1 MDLGESV
8 KKERRPER
16 TKAEAEEAVR
26 VLLEYIGENPL
37 RDGLW
42 ETPARVIRAWSE
54 YCAGYSI
61 DPAVILKTFE
71 NPEKYSEAVVLRD
84 ISFVSHC
91 EHHLAP
97 INGFVDV
104 AYVPQERVVGISKIA
119 RVVECFARRLQTQ
132 ETMTAQIANCI
143 QDNLVPAGTA
153 VRTRATHACMTN
165 RGVCKSGSLLTATTF
180 KGVFASDL
188 TLKYQFLNGQHLRL
202 TLHIGQTWKLL
213 PLL

>member
-1 MDLGESV
+1 MDLGDSV

-54 YCAGYSI
+54 YCAGYST
-61 DPAVILKTFE
+61 DPAAILKTFE

-104 AYVPQERVVGISKIA
+104 AYVPKERVVGISKIA

-165 RGVCKSGSLLTATTF
+165 RGVCKSGSLLTATTL

-188 TLKYQFLNGQHLRL
+188 TLKYQLLNG
-202 TLHIGQTWKLL
+202 HI
-213 PLL
+213 

>member
-1 MDLGESV
+1 MDLGDSV

-54 YCAGYSI
+54 YCAGYST
-61 DPAVILKTFE
+61 DPVAILKTFE

-104 AYVPQERVVGISKIA
+104 AYVPKERVVGISKIA

-188 TLKYQFLNGQHLRL
+188 TLKYQFLNG
-202 TLHIGQTWKLL
+202 HI
-213 PLL
+213 

>member
-1 MDLGESV
+1 MDLGDSV

-16 TKAEAEEAVR
+16 TRAEAEEAVR

-54 YCAGYSI
+54 YCAGYST
-61 DPAVILKTFE
+61 DPAAILKTFE

-104 AYVPQERVVGISKIA
+104 AYVPKERVVGISKIA

-188 TLKYQFLNGQHLRL
+188 TLKYQFLNG
-202 TLHIGQTWKLL
+202 HI
-213 PLL
+213 

>member
-1 MDLGESV
+1 MDLGDSV

-54 YCAGYSI
+54 YCAGYST
-61 DPAVILKTFE
+61 DPAAILKTFE

-104 AYVPQERVVGISKIA
+104 AYVPKERVVGISKIA

-165 RGVCKSGSLLTATTF
+165 RGVCKSGSVLTATTF

-188 TLKYQFLNGQHLRL
+188 TLKYQFLNG
-202 TLHIGQTWKLL
+202 HI
-213 PLL
+213 

>member
-143 QDNLVPAGTA
+143 QDNLAPAGTA

-188 TLKYQFLNGQHLRL
+188 TLKYQFLNG
-202 TLHIGQTWKLL
+202 HI
-213 PLL
+213 

>member
-1 MDLGESV
+1 MDLGDSV

-16 TKAEAEEAVR
+16 TKAEAEDAVR
-26 VLLEYIGENPL
+26 ILLEYIGENPL

-42 ETPARVIRAWSE
+42 ETPARVVRAWSE
-54 YCAGYSI
+54 YCAGYST
-61 DPAVILKTFE
+61 DPAAILKTFE

-188 TLKYQFLNGQHLRL
+188 TLKYQFLNG
-202 TLHIGQTWKLL
+202 HI
-213 PLL
+213 

>member
-1 MDLGESV
+1 MDLGDSV

-54 YCAGYSI
+54 YCAGYST
-61 DPAVILKTFE
+61 DPAAILKTFE

-104 AYVPQERVVGISKIA
+104 AYVPTERVVGISKIA

-188 TLKYQFLNGQHLRL
+188 TLKYQFLNG
-202 TLHIGQTWKLL
+202 HI
-213 PLL
+213 

>member
-1 MDLGESV
+1 MDLGDSV

-54 YCAGYSI
+54 YCAGYST
-61 DPAVILKTFE
+61 DPAAILKTFE

-104 AYVPQERVVGISKIA
+104 AYVPKERVVGISKIV

-165 RGVCKSGSLLTATTF
+165 RGVCKSGSVLTATTF
-180 KGVFASDL
+180 KGVFASDT
-188 TLKYQFLNGQHLRL
+188 TLKYQFLNG
-202 TLHIGQTWKLL
+202 HI
-213 PLL
+213 

>member
-1 MDLGESV
+1 MDLGDSV

-54 YCAGYSI
+54 YCAGYST
-61 DPAVILKTFE
+61 DPAAILKTFE

-104 AYVPQERVVGISKIA
+104 AYVPKERVVGISKIV

-188 TLKYQFLNGQHLRL
+188 TLKYQFLNG
-202 TLHIGQTWKLL
+202 HI
-213 PLL
+213 

>member
-1 MDLGESV
+1 MDLGDSV
-8 KKERRPER
+8 KKEQRPER

-54 YCAGYSI
+54 YCAGYST
-61 DPAVILKTFE
+61 DPAAILKTFE

-104 AYVPQERVVGISKIA
+104 AYVPKERVVGISKIA

-188 TLKYQFLNGQHLRL
+188 TLKYQFLNG
-202 TLHIGQTWKLL
+202 HI
-213 PLL
+213 

>member
-1 MDLGESV
+1 MDLGDSV

-42 ETPARVIRAWSE
+42 ETPARVVRAWSE
-54 YCAGYSI
+54 YCAGYST
-61 DPAVILKTFE
+61 DPAAILKTFE
-71 NPEKYSEAVVLRD
+71 NPEKYCEAVVLRD

-104 AYVPQERVVGISKIA
+104 AYVPKERVVGISKIA

-188 TLKYQFLNGQHLRL
+188 TLKYQFLNG
-202 TLHIGQTWKLL
+202 HI
-213 PLL
+213 

>member
-1 MDLGESV
+1 MDLGDSV

-26 VLLEYIGENPL
+26 VLLEYIGENPF

-54 YCAGYSI
+54 YCAGYST
-61 DPAVILKTFE
+61 DPAAILKTFE

-104 AYVPQERVVGISKIA
+104 AYVPKERVVGISKIA

-188 TLKYQFLNGQHLRL
+188 TLKYQFLNG
-202 TLHIGQTWKLL
+202 HI
-213 PLL
+213 

>member
-1 MDLGESV
+1 MDLGDSV

-54 YCAGYSI
+54 YCAGYST
-61 DPAVILKTFE
+61 DPAAILKTFE

-104 AYVPQERVVGISKIA
+104 AYVPKERVVGISKIA

-165 RGVCKSGSLLTATTF
+165 RGVCKSGSVLTATTF
-180 KGVFASDL
+180 KGVFASDT
-188 TLKYQFLNGQHLRL
+188 TLKYQFLNG
-202 TLHIGQTWKLL
+202 HI
-213 PLL
+213 

>member
-1 MDLGESV
+1 MDLGDSE
-8 KKERRPER
+8 KRERRPER
-16 TKAEAEEAVR
+16 TKADAEEAVR

-42 ETPARVIRAWSE
+42 ETPARVVRAWSE
-54 YCAGYSI
+54 YCSGYST
-61 DPAVILKTFE
+61 DPTMILKTFE

-188 TLKYQFLNGQHLRL
+188 TLKYQFLNG
-202 TLHIGQTWKLL
+202 HI
-213 PLL
+213 

>member
-1 MDLGESV
+1 MDLGDSA

-54 YCAGYSI
+54 YCAGYST
-61 DPAVILKTFE
+61 DPAAILKTFE

-104 AYVPQERVVGISKIA
+104 AYVPKERVVGISKIA

-188 TLKYQFLNGQHLRL
+188 TLKYQFLNG
-202 TLHIGQTWKLL
+202 HI
-213 PLL
+213 

>member
-1 MDLGESV
+1 MDLGDSV
-8 KKERRPER
+8 KKEQRPER

-54 YCAGYSI
+54 YCAGYST
-61 DPAVILKTFE
+61 DPAAILKTFE

-104 AYVPQERVVGISKIA
+104 AYVPKERVVGISKIA

-143 QDNLVPAGTA
+143 QDNLLPAGTA

-188 TLKYQFLNGQHLRL
+188 TLKYQFLSG
-202 TLHIGQTWKLL
+202 HI
-213 PLL
+213 

>member
-1 MDLGESV
+1 MDLGDSV

-54 YCAGYSI
+54 YCAGYST
-61 DPAVILKTFE
+61 DPAAILKTFE

-104 AYVPQERVVGISKIA
+104 AYVPKERVVGISKIA
-119 RVVECFARRLQTQ
+119 RVVECFARRLQT
-132 ETMTAQIANCI
+132 A
-143 QDNLVPAGTA
+143 
-153 VRTRATHACMTN
+153 R
-165 RGVCKSGSLLTATTF
+165 
-180 KGVFASDL
+180 
-188 TLKYQFLNGQHLRL
+188 
-202 TLHIGQTWKLL
+202 
-213 PLL
+213 

>member
-1 MDLGESV
+1 MDLGDSV

-54 YCAGYSI
+54 YCAGYST
-61 DPAVILKTFE
+61 DPAAILKTFE

-143 QDNLVPAGTA
+143 QDNLLPAGTA

-188 TLKYQFLNGQHLRL
+188 TLKYQFLNG
-202 TLHIGQTWKLL
+202 HI
-213 PLL
+213 

>member
-1 MDLGESV
+1 MDLGDSV

-16 TKAEAEEAVR
+16 TKAEAEEAIR

-54 YCAGYSI
+54 YCAGYSA
-61 DPAVILKTFE
+61 DPAAILKTFE

-104 AYVPQERVVGISKIA
+104 AYVPKERVVGISKIA

-188 TLKYQFLNGQHLRL
+188 TLKYQFLNG
-202 TLHIGQTWKLL
+202 HI
-213 PLL
+213 

>member
-1 MDLGESV
+1 MDLGDSV

-188 TLKYQFLNGQHLRL
+188 TLKYQFLNG
-202 TLHIGQTWKLL
+202 HI
-213 PLL
+213 

>member
-1 MDLGESV
+1 MDLGDSV
-8 KKERRPER
+8 KKERRPKR

-104 AYVPQERVVGISKIA
+104 AYVPKERVVGISKIA

-188 TLKYQFLNGQHLRL
+188 TLKYQFLNG
-202 TLHIGQTWKLL
+202 HI
-213 PLL
+213 

>member
-1 MDLGESV
+1 MDLGDSV

-54 YCAGYSI
+54 YCAGYST

-104 AYVPQERVVGISKIA
+104 AYVPKERVVGISKIA

-188 TLKYQFLNGQHLRL
+188 TLKYQFLNG
-202 TLHIGQTWKLL
+202 HI
-213 PLL
+213 

>member
-1 MDLGESV
+1 MDLGDSV
-8 KKERRPER
+8 KKEQRPER

-42 ETPARVIRAWSE
+42 ETPARVVRAWSE
-54 YCAGYSI
+54 YCAGYST
-61 DPAVILKTFE
+61 DPAAILKTFE

-188 TLKYQFLNGQHLRL
+188 TLKYQFLNG
-202 TLHIGQTWKLL
+202 HI
-213 PLL
+213 

>member
-1 MDLGESV
+1 MDLGDSV

-54 YCAGYSI
+54 YCAGYST
-61 DPAVILKTFE
+61 DPAAILKTFE

-104 AYVPQERVVGISKIA
+104 AFVPQERVVGISKIA

-188 TLKYQFLNGQHLRL
+188 TLKYQFLNG
-202 TLHIGQTWKLL
+202 HI
-213 PLL
+213 